1 MCWQQVVSKKITTSD
16 VRTDA
21 LRVYMLNVRLKR
33 ATTDLL
39 ITLNVPQPL
48 GQLHQDADQS
58 TVQCF
63 VAAVEGV
70 NTAAVEQ
77 TGITVL
83 QSLLQSFQILDW
95 SLFC

>member
-1 MCWQQVVSKKITTSD
+1 
-16 VRTDA
+16 
-21 LRVYMLNVRLKR
+21 MLNARLKR

-48 GQLHQDADQS
+48 GQLHQDAEQS

-63 VAAVEGV
+63 VAAVEGL
-70 NTAAVEQ
+70 NTAEAAAVEQ
-77 TGITVL
+77 TGINVL
-83 QSLLQSFQILDW
+83 QSLLQSFRILDW